1 MLRWPR
7 PRGCA
12 GAISTKS
19 NCVNQSDQNA
29 RVLKRAAL
37 ALAIITADPALVFS
51 QNSPASSP
59 PSDELRRAAPLQ
71 KASAWYESL
80 KGIWLGPGT
89 LDVGA
94 NVRMRYEFTD
104 NFNVRAY
111 GTEDEDNLLLLRT
124 RLSLDYH
131 LGKPAHAFVEMQDAR
146 YWLSGLTR
154 SKFTG
159 SNPFYDEWELRQAFL
174 EWEHIAQS
182 PIGFKAGRQTISYA
196 DRRVFGPGEWG
207 NVGRYWW
214 DAAKLYIHTG
224 LVKADILYGRQ
235 IISEPSHF
243 NDEHFPYHM
252 AGLYA
257 QFRQFTNHHF
267 SVKPDLFYIGR
278 YDTHGN
284 LKDEKGRLGDEIR
297 HTLGARVEGKVGTAW
312 DYYGTVAGQFGT
324 YGKGDI
330 ESFGI
335 ISGAGYTF
343 KADWSPRF
351 GAEFCYASGD
361 GDPADGVRSTFD
373 NVYGAIDA
381 YVYGWMNVVPW
392 MNLEDYQMSFTV
404 HPTKDLKVW
413 VEYNYFRLADP
424 KDAWYYSTGKVM
436 RKDTTGMAGRDLGHE
451 INLLGQ
457 LKVSKTIDFLAGY
470 GCFLPGNFVSK
481 TPGTDA
487 PAHWVFTQLSFNL

>member
-1 MLRWPR
+1 M
-7 PRGCA
+7 
-12 GAISTKS
+12 
-19 NCVNQSDQNA
+19 
-29 RVLKRAAL
+29 RVLKCTAL
-37 ALAIITADPALVFS
+37 AWAIITGDPALVFS
-51 QNSPASSP
+51 QTSPASTSP
-59 PSDELRRAAPLQ
+59 PGEIRRAAPLQ
-71 KASAWYESL
+71 RASAWYNSL
-80 KGIWLGPGT
+80 KGIPFGPGT
-89 LDVGA
+89 LDIGA
-94 NVRMRYEFTD
+94 NVRTRYEFTD

-131 LGKPAHAFVEMQDAR
+131 FGKPAHAYVEMQDAR
-146 YWLSGLTR
+146 YWLSDLTR

-182 PIGFKAGRQTISYA
+182 PIGFKAGRQTITYG

-224 LVKADILYGRQ
+224 LVKADVLYGRQ
-235 IISEPSHF
+235 IVSEPSHF

-252 AGLYA
+252 AGVYA
-257 QFRQFTNHHF
+257 TFRQFTNCHF
-267 SVKPDLFYIGR
+267 SVQPDLFYIGR

-297 HTLGARVEGKVGTAW
+297 HTVGARVEGNVCNAW

-330 ESFGI
+330 EAFGI
-335 ISGAGYTF
+335 IAGAGYTF
-343 KADWSPRF
+343 EAGWSPRL

-361 GDPADGVRSTFD
+361 GDPTDGVRSTFD

-392 MNLEDYQMSFTV
+392 MNLEDYQASFTV
-404 HPTKDLKVW
+404 HPAKNLKVR

-436 RKDTTGMAGRDLGHE
+436 RKDPTGIAGRDLGHE

-481 TPGTDA
+481 TPGSDDL
-487 PAHWVFTQLSFNL
+487 AHWVFTQLTFNL